1 MKKATN
7 SVSTYLSDAF
17 EEYRKIT
24 WPTKEQAALLTAIVV
39 VVSILAIT
47 FIGLSDFGLT
57 ELYQLLSDLING

>member
-7 SVSTYLSDAF
+7 SIVTYFSDSF

-39 VVSILAIT
+39 VVSIIAIAL
-47 FIGLSDFGLT
+47 IGFSDFGLS
-57 ELYQLLSDLING
+57 ELYQLISDLING